1 MPPRGPTKGPRGS
14 RLDPVGSE
22 ARGWKVAYER
32 LILALTR
39 ARTWLRGRA
48 DHAHDANGAT
58 AVEYAIMLAFI
69 AAIVVAGVALLGQGT
84 VAGFEKVKFP

>member
-1 MPPRGPTKGPRGS
+1 M
-14 RLDPVGSE
+14 
-22 ARGWKVAYER
+22 AYER

-39 ARTWLRGRA
+39 ARTWWEGRA
-48 DHAHDANGAT
+48 DHVHDPSGAT

-69 AAIVVAGVALLGQGT
+69 AAIVIAGVALLGQGT